1 MGRVLYFAQTIYKVI
16 ITCLIFYLSFGIGLQ
31 STAWS
36 ASYGIVLTNRLNIRP
51 SPDLTQPPLGL
62 LYKGMRVLVVETQKD
77 WLKIKHLGK
86 IGFVSRQFVEIIGF
100 EPARGKIIVDR
111 LNFRPTPDQSLPPTA
126 KLRAGTIVQVI
137 SVDNDWL
144 FVRYNNQIGYVA
156 RQFVQILPKKDVKH
170 FDNQKQGKDVKHF
183 IQANHKQHKDVKN
196 LIQANQKRG
205 NEKQQQKV
213 QALKKEKNEIT
224 QQISAHQEQYRRASE
239 KEKDILVEL
248 DEVDR
253 SLNQY
258 ALKLS
263 ALSKE
268 IATIDKRIEA
278 TKNQSDSLLKQIAK
292 TEKYVSKRL
301 VALYKLKRIGAS
313 QIFYNADSFSDVF
326 ASYKYLSYILNYDN
340 QTRAKL
346 MADKKQ
352 LEQLFEELRHKR
364 QQKKAMQNRV
374 SDIHEHMQRQKKER
388 SKILKEIQNQK
399 HFVQKAMLAL
409 KQSASNLDRTINDIR
424 DKISKTHQQNV
435 LFNKKQPKLR
445 LPVNGKI
452 INQYG
457 TYTNEKL
464 GITRFRSGV
473 YIIAEKGEPIKAVC
487 PGRILYAK
495 WFKGYGNMIII
506 DHGDSYYTVYAHADE
521 IFKHKGDVVE
531 QGEVVG
537 TLGDTGSMVGPGLYF
552 EVRHHGKPIN
562 PIKWL
567 KES

>member
-1 MGRVLYFAQTIYKVI
+1 
-16 ITCLIFYLSFGIGLQ
+16 
-31 STAWS
+31 
-36 ASYGIVLTNRLNIRP
+36 
-51 SPDLTQPPLGL
+51 
-62 LYKGMRVLVVETQKD
+62 MRVLVLETQKD

-100 EPARGKIIVDR
+100 EPAKGKIIANR
-111 LNFRPTPDQSLPPTA
+111 LNFRPTPDQTLPPIG
-126 KLRAGTIVQVI
+126 KLHSGTIVQVI
-137 SVDNDWL
+137 SIDKDWL
-144 FVRYNNQIGYVA
+144 FVRNNNQIGYVA
-156 RQFVQILPKKDVKH
+156 RKFVQIIPIKDVNKI
-170 FDNQKQGKDVKHF
+170 
-183 IQANHKQHKDVKN
+183 IQNSRTQHHQNH
-196 LIQANQKRG
+196 
-205 NEKQQQKV
+205 QQKV
-213 QALKKEKNEIT
+213 QALNNEKNEIK
-224 QQISAHQEQYRRASE
+224 QQISAHQEQYRLASK
-239 KEKDILVEL
+239 KEEDVLVEL
-248 DEVDR
+248 DEVDQ

-258 ALKLS
+258 SIKLS
-263 ALSKE
+263 DLTKE
-268 IATIDKRIEA
+268 IAVIDKKIEA
-278 TKNQSDSLLKQIAK
+278 ARKKSESLFKQIAK

-301 VALYKLKRIGAS
+301 IALYKLKRIGAS
-313 QIFYNADSFSDVF
+313 QIFYNANSFSDVF

-340 QTRAKL
+340 QTRSKL
-346 MADKKQ
+346 MIDKNR
-352 LEQLFEELRHKR
+352 LEQLFMELRHKR

-374 SDIHEHMQRQKKER
+374 SDIHAHMQRQKQER
-388 SKILKEIQNQK
+388 SKILKDIQNQK
-399 HFVQKAMLAL
+399 HLAKKAMLAL
-409 KQSASNLDRTINDIR
+409 KQSANNLDRTINNIR
-424 DKISKTHQQNV
+424 DKANKTHHQNV
-435 LFNKKQPKLR
+435 LFNKNKPRLR

-452 INQYG
+452 INDYG

-464 GITRFRSGV
+464 GITRFRNGV

-521 IFKHKGDVVE
+521 IFKHKGELVE

>member
-1 MGRVLYFAQTIYKVI
+1 MGRVLYFAQTIYQII
-16 ITCLIFYLSFGIGLQ
+16 ITCLILHMSVVFQ

-51 SPDLTQPPLGL
+51 SPDLTQPPFSL
-62 LYKGMRVLVVETQKD
+62 LYKGMRVIVIETQKD

-86 IGFVSRQFVEIIGF
+86 IGYVSRQFVEIIGF
-100 EPARGKIIVDR
+100 EPIKGNIIADR
-111 LNFRPTPDQSLPPTA
+111 LNFRPTPDLSLPPIG
-126 KLRAGTIVQVI
+126 KLRSGTTVQII
-137 SVDNDWL
+137 SEDTNWL
-144 FVRYNNQIGYVA
+144 FVRYKNQIGYVA
-156 RQFVQILPKKDVKH
+156 RQFVRILPKKDLKQLIQS
-170 FDNQKQGKDVKHF
+170 NQKQKD
-183 IQANHKQHKDVKN
+183 
-196 LIQANQKRG
+196 
-205 NEKQQQKV
+205 EKQQKQV
-213 QALKKEKNEIT
+213 QALKQEKNEIS
-224 QQISAHQEQYRRASE
+224 QQISAHQEKYRQASE
-239 KEKDILVEL
+239 KEKDIIVEL

-258 ALKLS
+258 SLKLS

-268 IATIDKRIEA
+268 IALIDKKIKA
-278 TKNQSDSLLKQIAK
+278 TKDKSESLLKQIAK
-292 TEKYVSKRL
+292 TETYVSKRL

-313 QIFYNADSFSDVF
+313 QIFYHADSFSDVC
-326 ASYKYLSYILNYDN
+326 ASYKYLSYILNDDN
-340 QTRAKL
+340 QTRTKL
-346 MADKKQ
+346 ISDKNR
-352 LEQLFEELRHKR
+352 LETLFEELRHKR
-364 QQKKAMQNRV
+364 QQKKAMQSRV
-374 SDIHEHMQRQKKER
+374 SDIHEHMKRQKKER
-388 SKILKEIQNQK
+388 SKILKDIRNQK
-399 HFVQKAMLAL
+399 HLAQNAMLAL
-409 KQSASNLDRTINDIR
+409 KQSANNLDQTINDIR
-424 DKISKTHQQNV
+424 DNALKSQPNIV

-464 GITRFRSGV
+464 GITRFRNGI

-506 DHGDSYYTVYAHADE
+506 DHGDNYYTVYAHADE
-521 IFKHKGDVVE
+521 IFKKKGDVVE

-562 PIKWL
+562 PINWL

>member
-1 MGRVLYFAQTIYKVI
+1 MGRVLYFPQTIYQII
-16 ITCLIFYLSFGIGLQ
+16 ITCLVFHLSFGIQ

-36 ASYGIVLTNRLNIRP
+36 ASYGIVLSNRLNIRP
-51 SPDLTQPPLGL
+51 SADLTQEPLGV
-62 LYKGMRVLVVETQKD
+62 LYKGMRVLVIEKQED

-86 IGFVSRQFVEIIGF
+86 IGFVSSQFIEIIGF
-100 EPARGKIIVDR
+100 EPARGEIIADR
-111 LNFRPTPDQSLPPTA
+111 LNLRPTSDQTLPPIG
-126 KLRAGTIVQVI
+126 KLYSGTIVQVI
-137 SVDNDWL
+137 SADKNWL
-144 FVRYNNQIGYVA
+144 FIRHHNQIGYVA
-156 RQFVQILPKKDVKH
+156 RKFVRIMPKKGVS
-170 FDNQKQGKDVKHF
+170 Q
-183 IQANHKQHKDVKN
+183 
-196 LIQANQKRG
+196 LIHANQIQQSEKRQ
-205 NEKQQQKV
+205 EKV
-213 QALKKEKNEIT
+213 QALKEEKNEIK
-224 QQISAHQEQYRRASE
+224 QQISAHQKQYRMASE

-258 ALKLS
+258 VLKLS

-268 IATIDKRIEA
+268 IESIDRKIGDTR
-278 TKNQSDSLLKQIAK
+278 TKSESLLKQIAK

-313 QIFYNADSFSDVF
+313 QIFYHADSFSDVF
-326 ASYKYLSYILNYDN
+326 ASYKYLSYILNHDN
-340 QTRAKL
+340 QTRSNL
-346 MADKKQ
+346 MTDKKH
-352 LEQLFEELRHKR
+352 LEHLFKELRHKR
-364 QQKKAMQNRV
+364 QKKKDMQDRV
-374 SDIHEHMQRQKKER
+374 SDIHAHMQRQKQER
-388 SKILKEIQNQK
+388 SNILKDIQNQK
-399 HFVQKAMLAL
+399 HLAQKAMLAL
-409 KQSASNLDRTINDIR
+409 KESASNLDQTINDLR
-424 DKISKTHQQNV
+424 DKISKTKQRDV
-435 LFNKKQPKLR
+435 LFDKKHPKLR

-452 INQYG
+452 VNQYG

-464 GITRFRSGV
+464 GITRFRSGL

-506 DHGDSYYTVYAHADE
+506 DHGDNYYTVYAHADE
-521 IFKHKGDVVE
+521 IFKHKGDLVE